1 MPIRGAH
8 GLRCVCVRVCV
19 YMYVC
24 VCVCVCKVPA
34 GLGYLEGLHVA
45 RHELASRVCYTC
57 LSVLKSPCQGQS
69 MRACP
74 RRLSLACLLLQS

>member
-24 VCVCVCKVPA
+24 VCVCARCLLGWAILRGFMWLGMSWLLGCATHVC
-34 GLGYLEGLHVA
+34 LC
-45 RHELASRVCYTC
+45 SRVHAKANPCAP
-57 LSVLKSPCQGQS
+57 VLD
-69 MRACP
+69 A
-74 RRLSLACLLLQS
+74 